1 MPSTTSWSLLRFM
14 SIVSV
19 MPSNYLIL
27 CHPLLLSP
35 SIFPSIGVFSNETA
49 VCIKWTK
56 YSSFSFSISPFNEYS
71 GLISFRI
78 DYLIPFSPRDSQES
92 SLAPKFKSI
101 NSSALIL
108 LSSPTLISIHDNWK
122 SHTFDYTDLCQKSN
136 VSAF

>member
-71 GLISFRI
+71 GLVSFRI
-78 DYLIPFSPRDSQES
+78 AWFNLLEVQGILK
-92 SLAPKFKSI
+92 SLLKHHSLKASI
-101 NSSALIL
+101 LWCSEFFMIK
-108 LSSPTLISIHDNWK
+108 LSHPYMTTGKTIGLTRIRYI
-122 SHTFDYTDLCQKSN
+122 
-136 VSAF
+136 